1 MLRKQQSI
9 SRERVE
15 RCKQSPLAEKDLE
28 PHLLSA
34 WEDVPLL
41 CGFRSVKPRIEG
53 KQIKIPKDPAA
64 TGSRSRVGDQAATGL
79 REMTKHRQDYAKWR
93 NWYKRCGLSEEAFL
107 SECKTTH
114 EMDYT
119 QDSYDSLPACLR
131 GKQAVEEMEPSSRQV
146 EPSSRRHGTKEPKR
160 SNQAVDGCS
169 RGDRCNKLEHLRR
182 RCMARAIRDAA
193 KNAGRLM
200 FSSFLQ
206 SRLIREGE
214 SNVQQFLAEQADQ
227 VVEGLMSL
235 KGARKSRIDSLQ
247 KCWQLMFDEQK
258 LDDVQMKTL
267 GMLKAVLFLQ
277 YHIQN
282 TDITVNICE
291 CVLYV

>member
-1 MLRKQQSI
+1 M
-9 SRERVE
+9 E

-93 NWYKRCGLSEEAFL
+93 NWIKRCGLSEEAFL
-107 SECKTTH
+107 SECRTTH

-169 RGDRCNKLEHLRR
+169 RGDRCSKLELLRR

-193 KNAGRLM
+193 KDAGRLM

-267 GMLKAVLFLQ
+267 GMLKAVLFL
-277 YHIQN
+277 
-282 TDITVNICE
+282 
-291 CVLYV
+291 

>member
-1 MLRKQQSI
+1 
-9 SRERVE
+9 
-15 RCKQSPLAEKDLE
+15 
-28 PHLLSA
+28 
-34 WEDVPLL
+34 
-41 CGFRSVKPRIEG
+41 
-53 KQIKIPKDPAA
+53 
-64 TGSRSRVGDQAATGL
+64 
-79 REMTKHRQDYAKWR
+79 MTKHRQDYAKWR
-93 NWYKRCGLSEEAFL
+93 EWASSCGLSEEAFL
-107 SECKTTH
+107 SECRTTD
-114 EMDYT
+114 EMDYD
-119 QDSYDSLPACLR
+119 QCGYGSLPACLR
-131 GKQAVEEMEPSSRQV
+131 GKQAVRPVEEMEPSSRQV

-193 KNAGRLM
+193 KDAGRLM
-200 FSSFLQ
+200 FRSFLQ

-235 KGARKSRIDSLQ
+235 KGARKSRIGSLQ

-267 GMLKAVLFLQ
+267 GMLKAVLFL
-277 YHIQN
+277 
-282 TDITVNICE
+282 
-291 CVLYV
+291 